1 MIPIFRAEFGGALLA
16 LELTD
21 KNGSATLS
29 PLCPLKKLYC
39 SPSDLTPMCTEPD
52 PVPSD
57 AEMVPLTPAAA
68 GPFTE
73 ITGPQL
79 RQLAAS
85 GMSSASITA
94 GIAALAG
101 LNV

>member
-1 MIPIFRAEFGGALLA
+1 MR
-16 LELTD
+16 
-21 KNGSATLS
+21 
-29 PLCPLKKLYC
+29 
-39 SPSDLTPMCTEPD
+39 TEPD

-57 AEMVPLTPAAA
+57 AETIPLTPAED

-73 ITGPQL
+73 LTRPHL
-79 RQLAAS
+79 RQLAAA

-94 GIAALAG
+94 GVAALAG

>member
-1 MIPIFRAEFGGALLA
+1 MR
-16 LELTD
+16 
-21 KNGSATLS
+21 
-29 PLCPLKKLYC
+29 
-39 SPSDLTPMCTEPD
+39 TEPD

-57 AEMVPLTPAAA
+57 AETVPPTPAVE
-68 GPFTE
+68 GPFSE

-85 GMSSASITA
+85 GMTTASITA
-94 GIAALAG
+94 GVAASAG